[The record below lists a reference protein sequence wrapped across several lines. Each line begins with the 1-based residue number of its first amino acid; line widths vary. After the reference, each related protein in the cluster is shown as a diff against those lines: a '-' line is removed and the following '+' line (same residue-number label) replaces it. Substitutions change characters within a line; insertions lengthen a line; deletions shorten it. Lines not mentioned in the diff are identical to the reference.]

1 MDLCNVKKITWIVNS
16 LKNWCKIMHIVG
28 SNNMLT
34 KEDAERNL
42 KLINDTEEAVNG
54 ANLLCKDRKLFNDSL
69 KREKEKLKMCIERF
83 NKN

>member
-1 MDLCNVKKITWIVNS
+1 
-16 LKNWCKIMHIVG
+16 
-28 SNNMLT
+28 MLT

>member
-1 MDLCNVKKITWIVNS
+1 MDSKLIEELVQNNAHYLYLAS
-16 LKNWCKIMHIVG
+16 IVG

-69 KREKEKLKMCIERF
+69 KRKKEKLKMCIERF